1 MAGKNKVFFVF
12 LPEFKNKKMKQKRI
26 YVLILFMILGSLS
39 LQAQKAS
46 YIKDIQKIATRV
58 QELWQ
63 VPAMAVTVV
72 KDGETVF
79 ARGMG
84 RLSTEKNAPAANEYT
99 LFVNASTSKAFTAA
113 LLGIVIDQG
122 YVKWTDRVIDHLPDF
137 QLYDPW
143 VTDNFLVRDIMTHK
157 TGFLP
162 QALDVIPAL
171 GYGRDDLYN
180 MFRLVKPATSFRTTY
195 AYCNAMYTVAARIVE
210 KYTGL
215 TWEEAL
221 EQYIFKPLEM
231 DHSTTGKDHYFTAAN
246 FASGHRLI
254 KTEKGLKVTPR
265 QDREDSYSWLQAVS
279 PAAFVMSN
287 AHDMGQWMKMWLGKG
302 SYQGRQILTEETV
315 ENLTA
320 PQTICSWDNERV
332 VLYAQGWRIEQ
343 GVQGK
348 LINHTG
354 LAGGYTAWVVL
365 VPELNLG
372 VSVIMNQGST
382 TSPQTAI
389 IRQVIDLFREV
400 ESDWI
405 SKIYD
410 EYMRPS
416 PQREPKVEEEY
427 VQPLEN
433 KVYTGTYFK
442 EIFGES
448 RVYEK
453 NDTLYLKINDIDT
466 PLRHRTGNIYR
477 FDARDESFDITFNV
491 NDKTGWAV
499 SFTIDFGDDLGS
511 FVRVIK

>member
-1 MAGKNKVFFVF
+1 M
-12 LPEFKNKKMKQKRI
+12 
-26 YVLILFMILGSLS
+26 
-39 LQAQKAS
+39 
-46 YIKDIQKIATRV
+46 
-58 QELWQ
+58 
-63 VPAMAVTVV
+63 
-72 KDGETVF
+72 
-79 ARGMG
+79 
-84 RLSTEKNAPAANEYT
+84 
-99 LFVNASTSKAFTAA
+99 
-113 LLGIVIDQG
+113 
-122 YVKWTDRVIDHLPDF
+122 
-137 QLYDPW
+137 
-143 VTDNFLVRDIMTHK
+143 
-157 TGFLP
+157 
-162 QALDVIPAL
+162 
-171 GYGRDDLYN
+171 
-180 MFRLVKPATSFRTTY
+180 
-195 AYCNAMYTVAARIVE
+195 
-210 KYTGL
+210 
-215 TWEEAL
+215 
-221 EQYIFKPLEM
+221 
-231 DHSTTGKDHYFTAAN
+231 
-246 FASGHRLI
+246 
-254 KTEKGLKVTPR
+254 
-265 QDREDSYSWLQAVS
+265 
-279 PAAFVMSN
+279 
-287 AHDMGQWMKMWLGKG
+287 
-302 SYQGRQILTEETV
+302 
-315 ENLTA
+315 
-320 PQTICSWDNERV
+320 
-332 VLYAQGWRIEQ
+332 
-343 GVQGK
+343 
-348 LINHTG
+348 
-354 LAGGYTAWVVL
+354 VL